1 MIEVR
6 NLNAKLG
13 KFELKNVTFKVNEGE
28 FYILLG
34 PTGAGKS
41 IILET
46 IGGLVPEVNGDV
58 FIDSELISNLKPEH
72 RKISICYQD
81 YSLFPHFTVKENILY
96 GLKFLNS
103 KEKENLKGNLEKI
116 TTMLKIENL
125 LDRYPL
131 NLSGGEKQR
140 VSLARALIVK
150 PKVVLLD
157 EPLSALDSHIK
168 DQLMRDIKIMHKEF
182 GMTTIMVTH
191 SFQEAY
197 YLGENLSVINDG
209 EIVQS
214 GKMKDILNNPKSHFV
229 ANFVGM
235 NNIIK
240 IDDSIDEKFKANGN
254 KFIGIRPKDIKISKT
269 KIDEDIVFKGNIY
282 EIADMGTYIEVKVK
296 VDNKIYIIFVLI
308 TEYIEMGIKIDD
320 EIFIGINRKNIHML
334 AEFKE

>member
-13 KFELKNVTFKVNEGE
+13 KFELKNVTFKVNQGE

-46 IGGLVPEVNGDV
+46 IGGLVPAVNGDV
-58 FIDSELISNLKPEH
+58 FIDSELVSNLKPEH

-81 YSLFPHFTVKENILY
+81 YSLFPHFTAKENILY
-96 GLKFLNS
+96 GLKFLDN

-116 TTMLKIENL
+116 TKMLKIEKL

-235 NNIIK
+235 NNVIK
-240 IDDSIDEKFKANGN
+240 IDDSIDKKFKANGN
-254 KFIGIRPKDIKISKT
+254 KFIGIRPKDIKISKME
-269 KIDEDIVFKGNIY
+269 IDEEIVFKGKIY
-282 EIADMGTYIEVKVK
+282 EIADMGTYIEIKVK
-296 VDNKIYIIFVLI
+296 VENKIYIVFVLI
-308 TEYIEMGIKIDD
+308 TEYIEMGIKIED

-334 AEFKE
+334 SEFKE